1 LNVHVLAFYS
11 QAQMLEATPQK
22 SAVQNSLVEWQ
33 HFIISF
39 TDFEAR
45 ITLHE
50 PCLDSTSD
58 SGAKNM

>member
-1 LNVHVLAFYS
+1 
-11 QAQMLEATPQK
+11 MLEATPQK